1 MTIQAQRLTYTM
13 NPFKTKTLEQFTIDD
28 CEQYIK
34 NFPYGERIQEVKKQ
48 LNTLKRLA
56 AEAEK
61 DDTAMKART
70 THRQRDPLDNR
81 EQNSTRGTSINT
93 SDLFRNHQS
102 VSRDDDSK
110 SQTSNNL
117 MTIIVIVAAV
127 PIFIGIIALFIYA
140 PAVMF
145 PVGCAIGM
153 ITAVVKSFKKH

>member
-56 AEAEK
+56 DEVK
-61 DDTAMKART
+61 NDDSTKKTST
-70 THRQRDPLDNR
+70 THRQRNPLDDQ
-81 EQNSTRGTSINT
+81 EQNSTRGTGINI
-93 SDLFRNHQS
+93 SDLYRNLQS
-102 VSRDDDSK
+102 NSKDVDNK
-110 SQTSNNL
+110 SQTLNNIV
-117 MTIIVIVAAV
+117 TIIVIGAAV

-153 ITAVVKSFKKH
+153 IAAVVKSFKKH

>member
-48 LNTLKRLA
+48 LNALKKLA
-56 AEAEK
+56 VQENE
-61 DDTAMKART
+61 DTTKKTRT
-70 THRQRDPLDNR
+70 AHRQRHPFDDQ
-81 EQNSTRGTSINT
+81 EQNSTRGTGINI
-93 SDLFRNHQS
+93 SDLYRNLQS
-102 VSRDDDSK
+102 SSRDVDNK
-110 SQTSNNL
+110 SQTLNNL
-117 MTIIVIVAAV
+117 TTIMVIVAAV

>member
-1 MTIQAQRLTYTM
+1 M
-13 NPFKTKTLEQFTIDD
+13 NPFKSKTLEQFSIED
-28 CEQYIK
+28 CELYLEE
-34 NFPYGERIQEVKKQ
+34 FPYGEHVQEVKKQ

-56 AEAEK
+56 DEVK
-61 DDTAMKART
+61 NDDSTKKTST
-70 THRQRDPLDNR
+70 THRQRDPLDNH

-93 SDLFRNHQS
+93 SDFFRNHQS
-102 VSRDDDSK
+102 VSRDVDSK

>member
-1 MTIQAQRLTYTM
+1 M
-13 NPFKTKTLEQFTIDD
+13 NPFKCKTLEQFSIED
-28 CEQYIK
+28 CEQYLEE
-34 NFPYGERIQEVKKQ
+34 FPYGEHVQEVKKQ
-48 LNTLKRLA
+48 LNALKKLA
-56 AEAEK
+56 VQENE
-61 DDTAMKART
+61 DTAMKART

-93 SDLFRNHQS
+93 SDFFRNHQS
-102 VSRDDDSK
+102 VSRDVDSK